1 MKFHLF
7 GFMILFW
14 LLLIWLVSFSF
25 IYLLICFDSSLPFS
39 LYILP
44 PLLLKCGQG
53 CVGPQQRASKVSLSC
68 KQFTLI
74 SLTFISFFFFIQTR
88 LFFSFFLSFWNNFY
102 CFFFFEIIVIIIII
116 IHFFLFH
123 FPFFFEIWFSVEKT
137 ERKKE
142 RKKEK
147 KKTRCCPLSLS
158 LWFLCLSFLHRF
170 RHFSAS
176 FSSLFCWLFIFFPFF
191 IRRSIASANK
201 SIINN

>member
-102 CFFFFEIIVIIIII
+102 CFFFFWN
-116 IHFFLFH
+116 HCYHYYYYSFLSFS
-123 FPFFFEIWFSVEKT
+123 FSFFFWNLIFGGENW
-137 ERKKE
+137 KKE
-142 RKKEK
+142 RKKRK
-147 KKTRCCPLSLS
+147 RLVVVLS
-158 LWFLCLSFLHRF
+158 LCLSGFYVYL
-170 RHFSAS
+170 
-176 FSSLFCWLFIFFPFF
+176 FF
-191 IRRSIASANK
+191 IVSDTFLLRFPLCFVGYLFFSLLYSAVDREC
-201 SIINN
+201 

>member
-102 CFFFFEIIVIIIII
+102 CFFFFLKSLLSLLLLFISFFFIFL
-116 IHFFLFH
+116 FFLKFD
-123 FPFFFEIWFSVEKT
+123 FRWRKLK

-142 RKKEK
+142 RKKRK
-147 KKTRCCPLSLS
+147 RLVVVLS
-158 LWFLCLSFLHRF
+158 LCLSGFYVYL
-170 RHFSAS
+170 
-176 FSSLFCWLFIFFPFF
+176 FF
-191 IRRSIASANK
+191 IVSDTFLLRFPLCFVGYLFFSLLYSAVDREC
-201 SIINN
+201 

>member
-1 MKFHLF
+1 MKFRLF
-7 GFMILFW
+7 GLWFFL

-88 LFFSFFLSFWNNFY
+88 FSF
-102 CFFFFEIIVIIIII
+102 CFNE
-116 IHFFLFH
+116 
-123 FPFFFEIWFSVEKT
+123 EE
-137 ERKKE
+137 
-142 RKKEK
+142 EK
-147 KKTRCCPLSLS
+147 KDYCSRPLSLYG
-158 LWFLCLSFLHRF
+158 FSFLHRF
-170 RHFSAS
+170 RLFSAL
-176 FSSLFCWLFIFFPFF
+176 FSSVSLIYLFFFIYYFFFWLVDRLRVLTNRSLTTNLIFFCLIFF
-191 IRRSIASANK
+191 LTWWFLFVVTIK
-201 SIINN
+201 

>member
-74 SLTFISFFFFIQTR
+74 SMTFISFFFFIQTR

-102 CFFFFEIIVIIIII
+102 CFFFLKSLLSLLLLFISFFFI
-116 IHFFLFH
+116 FLF
-123 FPFFFEIWFSVEKT
+123 
-137 ERKKE
+137 
-142 RKKEK
+142 
-147 KKTRCCPLSLS
+147 
-158 LWFLCLSFLHRF
+158 
-170 RHFSAS
+170 S
-176 FSSLFCWLFIFFPFF
+176 FSRKLREGSSLLPLRRPMSSEPCRLFDFLFT
-191 IRRSIASANK
+191 
-201 SIINN
+201 

>member
-1 MKFHLF
+1 MKFRLF
-7 GFMILFW
+7 GLWFFL

-88 LFFSFFLSFWNNFY
+88 FSF
-102 CFFFFEIIVIIIII
+102 CFNE
-116 IHFFLFH
+116 
-123 FPFFFEIWFSVEKT
+123 E
-137 ERKKE
+137 
-142 RKKEK
+142 EK
-147 KKTRCCPLSLS
+147 KDYCSRPLSLYG
-158 LWFLCLSFLHRF
+158 FSFLHRF
-170 RHFSAS
+170 RLFSAL
-176 FSSLFCWLFIFFPFF
+176 FSSVSLVYLFFF
-191 IRRSIASANK
+191 IYYFFLLIGRSIASANK